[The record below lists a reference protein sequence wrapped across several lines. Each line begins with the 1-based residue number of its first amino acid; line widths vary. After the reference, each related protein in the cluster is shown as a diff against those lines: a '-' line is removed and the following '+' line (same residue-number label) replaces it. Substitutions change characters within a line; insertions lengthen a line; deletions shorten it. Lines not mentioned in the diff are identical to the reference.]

1 VFQDKEDP
9 SLFSLLE
16 VYRDMQAR
24 NLHLNTSYLL
34 KFRET
39 LNAQGMLTRNESNQ
53 VNLLFPNEIK
63 E

>member
-1 VFQDKEDP
+1 
-9 SLFSLLE
+9 
-16 VYRDMQAR
+16 MQAR

-53 VNLLFPNEIK
+53 VNLLFPDEIK